1 MNQKL
6 DRNIIEYLLASL
18 DSSLRGDAD
27 IYRLLGAYQN
37 SEWQMLIEAY
47 RIRTAHLLGEFA
59 NAMPGGFFIYRAN
72 GNEEII
78 YVNDAI
84 LSIFGCENN
93 WRRYG
98 SLRL

>member
-27 IYRLLGAYQN
+27 IDRLLGAYQN

-59 NAMPGGFFIYRAN
+59 NAMPFTAQM
-72 GNEEII
+72 EM
-78 YVNDAI
+78 
-84 LSIFGCENN
+84 
-93 WRRYG
+93 RRLFTSMMPY
-98 SLRL
+98 